1 MIANDSREDNAPRN
15 ASNLDTLGGFR
26 YKSPLAIFMRTSHQR
41 YPADGSVSPCG
52 SPPQS
57 RRFTAACAALACA
70 LLALSVVAA
79 WHVAVAAETAKRAP
93 ANHPTLNQAKRLI
106 DGGQAEEAITILR
119 RFLGTN
125 PKPDL
130 LDDTYLL
137 LGAAL
142 YRAQQYSE
150 GLKYLQQLQAE
161 FPSSEVADRGK
172 LMLARTHAA
181 MGNPDLALPILTG
194 LRALSQDDVTKRE
207 AVHLSGELYVQK
219 KEPAR
224 AIQAWLDEMSLSSE
238 EQAEEIR
245 TNITELINASF
256 DKKVLERIREAYP
269 KSFPGDLAALRLIDL
284 YMGRGEEHQA
294 SRQIQQFLAHFPSH
308 PQRTRLSEMLDA
320 LQTKLKSSQFLIAT
334 VLSLSGKMS
343 SFANDVL
350 SGIQLALESPGDR
363 TGGPSIGLLVKD
375 IESAQASFLDDFSSL
390 LANDRPVAVI
400 GPLLSKN
407 LPVMAELAERS
418 HTPLITPTAML
429 PNVRRLGNFTF
440 STALTYQLQ
449 AQKIA
454 AYATGDLG
462 FRRFCILHPDTA
474 YGREMARLFAQ
485 EARQRDGEI
494 IAIESYKEGDS
505 DVGAQLKRMKTED
518 LKKYGLAV
526 PVDPTKIGGK
536 LTKLDKKVL
545 YTPGFDAV
553 FIPGRAADV
562 GLIAAQL
569 NFHDMKVPF
578 LGSNGWNAP
587 DFARTADQSIDGAV
601 FVDGFFV
608 DSPNPNVQDFVDRYK
623 KRFQNPP
630 TLFAMQGYEAA
641 KFVIEA
647 IKKGAASGEAVREY
661 LTAQQDL
668 PALAGP
674 ASFAQDGTLNRP
686 LFLIQVK
693 RGRFTQVD

>member
-1 MIANDSREDNAPRN
+1 M
-15 ASNLDTLGGFR
+15 
-26 YKSPLAIFMRTSHQR
+26 K
-41 YPADGSVSPCG
+41 
-52 SPPQS
+52 
-57 RRFTAACAALACA
+57 RRFAAALALPV
-70 LLALSVVAA
+70 LLTLSAVEPRLGSTLRTHGVAIDAAGLRSTMFTIAAFIAFVSFYSFAGAPTLRLVPGLPHIFQLLVVATA
-79 WHVAVAAETAKRAP
+79 TLFLVRRIGRRQGAFTEET
-93 ANHPTLNQAKRLI
+93 
-106 DGGQAEEAITILR
+106 
-119 RFLGTN
+119 
-125 PKPDL
+125 
-130 LDDTYLL
+130 
-137 LGAAL
+137 
-142 YRAQQYSE
+142 
-150 GLKYLQQLQAE
+150 
-161 FPSSEVADRGK
+161 
-172 LMLARTHAA
+172 LARKIIA
-181 MGNPDLALPILTG
+181 NWKWEDIPPPRNL
-194 LRALSQDDVTKRE
+194 RE
-207 AVHLSGELYVQK
+207 AFLIHTVRSQSHEEGRQRLLELYKQSV
-219 KEPAR
+219 R
-224 AIQAWLDEMSLSSE
+224 DSLQSGVVS
-238 EQAEEIR
+238 
-245 TNITELINASF
+245 
-256 DKKVLERIREAYP
+256 
-269 KSFPGDLAALRLIDL
+269 
-284 YMGRGEEHQA
+284 RGEVH
-294 SRQIQQFLAHFPSH
+294 R
-308 PQRTRLSEMLDA
+308 
-320 LQTKLKSSQFLIAT
+320 
-334 VLSLSGKMS
+334 
-343 SFANDVL
+343 
-350 SGIQLALESPGDR
+350 LESLRSQMGIAAADHER
-363 TGGPSIGLLVKD
+363 
-375 IESAQASFLDDFSSL
+375 
-390 LANDRPVAVI
+390 
-400 GPLLSKN
+400 
-407 LPVMAELAERS
+407 VMAELAERS

-429 PNVRRLGNFTF
+429 PNVRRLGSFAF

-449 AQKIA
+449 AQKMA

-536 LTKLDKKVL
+536 LTKLDRKVL
-545 YTPGFDAV
+545 YTPGFDAI

-608 DSPNPNVQDFVDRYK
+608 DSPNPTVQDFVDRYK
-623 KRFQNPP
+623 KRFQNSP

-647 IKKGAASGEAVREY
+647 IKKGATSGEAIREY
-661 LTAQQDL
+661 LTMHQDL

-674 ASFAQDGTLNRP
+674 AAFAEDGTLNRP

>member
-1 MIANDSREDNAPRN
+1 
-15 ASNLDTLGGFR
+15 
-26 YKSPLAIFMRTSHQR
+26 
-41 YPADGSVSPCG
+41 
-52 SPPQS
+52 
-57 RRFTAACAALACA
+57 
-70 LLALSVVAA
+70 
-79 WHVAVAAETAKRAP
+79 
-93 ANHPTLNQAKRLI
+93 AKRLI

-142 YRAQQYSE
+142 YRAQQYAE
-150 GLKYLQQLQAE
+150 ALKYLQQLQAE
-161 FPSSEVADRGK
+161 FPSSEVAGRGK

-224 AIQAWLDEMSLSSE
+224 AVQAWLDEMSLSSE

-256 DKKVLERIREAYP
+256 DKKVLERMREAYP

-308 PQRTRLSEMLDA
+308 PQRSRLLEMLDA

-334 VLSLSGKMS
+334 VLPLSGKMS

-350 SGIQLALESPGDR
+350 SGIQLAVESTGDR
-363 TGGPSIGLLVKD
+363 AGGPSIGLLVKD
-375 IESAQASFLDDFSSL
+375 IESAEASFLDDFSSL

-407 LPVMAELAERS
+407 LPVMAELAERA

-429 PNVRRLGNFTF
+429 PNVRRLGSFTF

-454 AYATGDLG
+454 AYATGELG

-536 LTKLDKKVL
+536 LTKLDRKVL
-545 YTPGFDAV
+545 YTPGFDAI

-608 DSPNPNVQDFVDRYK
+608 ESPNPTVQDFVDRYK

-647 IKKGAASGEAVREY
+647 IKKGAASGEAIREY
-661 LTAQQDL
+661 LTVQQDL

-674 ASFAQDGTLNRP
+674 AAFAQDGTLNRP

>member
-1 MIANDSREDNAPRN
+1 MP
-15 ASNLDTLGGFR
+15 
-26 YKSPLAIFMRTSHQR
+26 TSHDSH
-41 YPADGSVSPCG
+41 PARRSGP
-52 SPPQS
+52 S
-57 RRFTAACAALACA
+57 RGFFGNRLPIAACACFFVALVA
-70 LLALSVVAA
+70 LGVDARPHSAS
-79 WHVAVAAETAKRAP
+79 AAETAKQAP

-106 DGGQAEEAITILR
+106 DAGQAEEAITILR
-119 RFLGTN
+119 RYLGTN

-142 YRAQQYSE
+142 YRAQQYPE
-150 GLKYLQQLQAE
+150 ALKYFLQLQAE
-161 FPSSEVADRGK
+161 FPSSEVIDRGR

-207 AVHLSGELYVQK
+207 AVHLSGELYFQK

-224 AIQAWLDEMSLSSE
+224 AIQAWLDEIALSSGD
-238 EQAEEIR
+238 QADDLR
-245 TNITELINASF
+245 TNITELINESF
-256 DKKVLERIREAYP
+256 DKKTLERIREAYP
-269 KSFPGDLAALRLIDL
+269 KQFPGDLAALRLIDL
-284 YMGRGEEHQA
+284 YMGRGEDHQA
-294 SRQIQQFLAHFPSH
+294 SRQIQQFLSHFPSH
-308 PQRTRLSEMLDA
+308 PQRARVSEMLD
-320 LQTKLKSSQFLIAT
+320 LLETKLKSSQYVIAA
-334 VLSLSGKMS
+334 VLPLSGKVS

-350 SGIQLALESPGDR
+350 SGVQLAVESAGDR
-363 TGGPSIGLLVKD
+363 ASGPSVGLLVKD
-375 IESAQASFLDDFSSL
+375 MEASQVSFLDDFSNL
-390 LANDRPVAVI
+390 LFHDRPIAVI
-400 GPLLSKN
+400 GPLLSKS
-407 LPVMAELAERS
+407 LPVMAELAERA
-418 HTPLITPTAML
+418 HTPLLTPTAML

-454 AYATGDLG
+454 AYAAEELG

-494 IAIESYKEGDS
+494 IAIESYVEGDS
-505 DVGAQLKRMKTED
+505 DVGAQLKRMKAED

-526 PVDPTKIGGK
+526 PVDPTKVGGR

-601 FVDGFFV
+601 FVDGFFA
-608 DSPNPNVQDFVDRYK
+608 DSQNPNVRDFVERYK
-623 KRFQNPP
+623 KRFQSTP

-647 IKKGAASGEAVREY
+647 IKKGAASGEAIREY
-661 LTAQQDL
+661 LTTQQDL

-674 ASFAQDGTLNRP
+674 AAFAQDGTLNRP

-693 RGRFTQVD
+693 RGRFTQID

>member
-1 MIANDSREDNAPRN
+1 
-15 ASNLDTLGGFR
+15 
-26 YKSPLAIFMRTSHQR
+26 MRTSHQR

-57 RRFTAACAALACA
+57 RRFTAACAALALA
-70 LLALSVVAA
+70 LLAFSVVAA

-106 DGGQAEEAITILR
+106 DAGQAEEAITILR

-269 KSFPGDLAALRLIDL
+269 RSFPGDLAALRLIDL

-308 PQRTRLSEMLDA
+308 PQRSRLSEMLDG

-334 VLSLSGKMS
+334 VLPLSGKMS

-350 SGIQLALESPGDR
+350 SGIQLAVESTGDR
-363 TGGPSIGLLVKD
+363 AGGLSIGLLVKD

-390 LANDRPVAVI
+390 LANDHPVAVI
-400 GPLLSKN
+400 GPLLSKS